1 MNLQAKS
8 FKLLPSIDKLLQS
21 EELKP
26 LIDRVGQDAVKSES
40 RSQLDSLRTAIT
52 NNDERIL
59 KRLTEDD
66 FLETLC
72 VTIKGLSLIHI

>member
-1 MNLQAKS
+1 MGNMNLQAKS

-26 LIDRVGQDAVKSES
+26 LIDRVGQDAVKSQS

-59 KRLTEDD
+59 KRLTECIG
-66 FLETLC
+66 FTMQ
-72 VTIKGLSLIHI
+72 